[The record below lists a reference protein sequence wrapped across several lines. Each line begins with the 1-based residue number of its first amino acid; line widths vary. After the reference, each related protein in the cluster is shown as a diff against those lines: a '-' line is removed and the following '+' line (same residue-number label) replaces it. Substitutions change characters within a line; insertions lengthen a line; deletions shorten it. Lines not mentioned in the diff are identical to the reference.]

1 MLIRGTERLLG
12 WLFKLPRI
20 ILRQCL
26 EMGLEFVKQNPLW
39 MARFRRMT
47 ALFPRLEARLRV
59 FVQARRRRD
68 NAPTLNEIHWTVQPD
83 PAALQAWQGLLRVTP
98 KKPLY

>member
-1 MLIRGTERLLG
+1 MPVRGTKRLLG

-20 ILRQCL
+20 ILRQCF
-26 EMGLEFVKQNPLW
+26 EMGLGFVKQNPLW
-39 MARFRRMT
+39 MARFRRM
-47 ALFPRLEARLRV
+47 AARFPRLEARLRV

-68 NAPTLNEIHWTVQPD
+68 NAPTLNGIHWTVQPD
-83 PAALQAWQGLLRVTP
+83 PAALQAWQGSLRVTP